1 MPIALVIAVDPGVP
15 VLVHTVAPHW
25 RVLTAPSRVTGLD
38 IARRHREQVDLVVL
52 DMDLPGMDS
61 PDTCLLLRAMSATLP
76 LLLFTSDTTH
86 AALLSELG
94 CQPARK
100 KPLDRDALAAAL
112 WAALN
117 APPPD
122 MRPGPAVGARAQR
135 HAAARAHDDPT
146 EHREQRLALFAACP
160 VTRFGLA
167 QHLYITTPIAIAE
180 ATSEEE

>member
-1 MPIALVIAVDPGVP
+1 MPIALVIAVDPGVSA
-15 VLVHTVAPHW
+15 LVHTVAPHW

-76 LLLFTSDTTH
+76 LLLLTSDTTH

-100 KPLDRDALAAAL
+100 KPLDRDALA
-112 WAALN
+112 
-117 APPPD
+117 
-122 MRPGPAVGARAQR
+122 V
-135 HAAARAHDDPT
+135 ARAHST
-146 EHREQRLALFAACP
+146 TISAWCLA
-160 VTRFGLA
+160 
-167 QHLYITTPIAIAE
+167 
-180 ATSEEE
+180 